1 MVFRPAC
8 PGVDT
13 PWTSYL
19 AERPEPGELHGSRPL
34 GADAQS
40 TQVMPLAVRCG
51 AGQAVYQVYGQ
62 AFMTK
67 RTPNYQLKDLVA
79 ESGLTYAALA
89 KAVRAVAAECGTAL
103 RTNKSTIEHW
113 ISGVVP
119 AGDTGRCLA
128 VALSRRLGRLLTLHD
143 LGLAPRDEEDD
154 SLGLSLGEDPLD
166 TLLPMWRNELD
177 RRRFLTTS
185 AYSVA
190 AAGLPLSYVREIA
203 DRTTAARTGQTIG
216 MAEVAAVRD
225 MVRLFSEM
233 DERHGGQ
240 HGRSALVQYLRDDVT
255 PLCRGR
261 FRTEKIRQH
270 MLSAASRGVHLLG
283 WKSYDAGQQGL
294 AQRYY
299 LQSYALAV
307 ESGVPGHDG
316 FVMRTMAM
324 QGLKLHRPEHC
335 QALAETGLGRAEG
348 KVDVQTEAL
357 FRVVHAHTLAK
368 SGQRRAA
375 IVEAERARS
384 LLAADRGDEVPFWA
398 LTWGPPAA
406 TVYSRNAKVYETLGD
421 RKTAAEQYARAAA
434 SRPAGYARIVAL
446 DLVASAEMQLKGGSI
461 EQACA
466 TWNRAMDHMDGV
478 RSVRT
483 RKAVTRMRR
492 DLTRFR
498 ARGLRCAADLDERA
512 IEFLRPG

>member
-1 MVFRPAC
+1 
-8 PGVDT
+8 
-13 PWTSYL
+13 
-19 AERPEPGELHGSRPL
+19 
-34 GADAQS
+34 
-40 TQVMPLAVRCG
+40 
-51 AGQAVYQVYGQ
+51 
-62 AFMTK
+62 MTK
-67 RTPNYQLKDLVA
+67 CTPNHQLRNLVA
-79 ESGLTYAALA
+79 ESGLTYEALA
-89 KAVRAVAAECGTAL
+89 KEVRAVAAECGAAL

-119 AGDTGRCLA
+119 AGDTGRYLV
-128 VALSRRLGRLLTLHD
+128 VALSRQLGRLLTLHD
-143 LGLAPRDEEDD
+143 LGLGPHEEGDD

-166 TLLPMWRNELD
+166 ALLPMWSHELN
-177 RRRFLTTS
+177 RRRFLSTS

-203 DRTTAARTGQTIG
+203 DRTAAARAGQTIG

-240 HGRSALVQYLRDDVT
+240 HGRSALVQYLRDDVA

-261 FRTEKIRQH
+261 FRTDEIRQQ
-270 MLSAASRGVHLLG
+270 MLSAAGRGVHLLG

-335 QALAETGLGRAEG
+335 QALAETGLNRAKG
-348 KVDVQTEAL
+348 KVDVQTESL

-368 SGQRRAA
+368 SGQRQAA
-375 IVEAERARS
+375 VVEAERART
-384 LLAADRGDEVPFWA
+384 LLAADCGDEMPFWA
-398 LTWGPPAA
+398 LAWGPPAA
-406 TVYSRNAKVYETLGD
+406 SVYSRNAKVYETLGD
-421 RKTAAEQYARAAA
+421 RRNAAEQYARAAA
-434 SRPAGYARIVAL
+434 SRPASYARIVAL

-483 RKAVTRMRR
+483 RKAVTGMRSG
-492 DLTRFR
+492 LARFR
-498 ARGLRCAADLDERA
+498 ARGVRCAADLDERA
-512 IEFLRPG
+512 VEFLAAT

>member
-1 MVFRPAC
+1 
-8 PGVDT
+8 
-13 PWTSYL
+13 
-19 AERPEPGELHGSRPL
+19 
-34 GADAQS
+34 
-40 TQVMPLAVRCG
+40 
-51 AGQAVYQVYGQ
+51 
-62 AFMTK
+62 MTK
-67 RTPNYQLKDLVA
+67 RTPNQQLTSLVA
-79 ESGLTYAALA
+79 ESGLTYESLA
-89 KAVRAVAAECGTAL
+89 KEVRAVAAECGKLL
-103 RTNKSTIEHW
+103 RTNKSNIDHW
-113 ISGVVP
+113 MRGAVP
-119 AGDTGRCLA
+119 AGDTGRYLA
-128 VALSRRLGRLLTLHD
+128 VALSRRLGRLLTLQD
-143 LGLAPRDEEDD
+143 LGLAPHEGEDD
-154 SLGLSLGEDPLD
+154 SLGLSINQDPLD
-166 TLLPMWRNELD
+166 ILLPMWRHELD

-190 AAGLPLSYVREIA
+190 TSGLPLSYVQEIA
-203 DRTTAARTGQTIG
+203 DRTAAARTGQTIG

-240 HGRSALVQYLRDDVT
+240 HGRSALVQYLRDDVA

-261 FRTEKIRQH
+261 FRTDEIRQH

-335 QALAETGLGRAEG
+335 QALAETGLNHAKGQ
-348 KVDVQTEAL
+348 VDVQTEAL

-368 SGQRRAA
+368 SRQRRAA
-375 IVEAERARS
+375 VAEAERARA
-384 LLAADRGDEVPFWA
+384 LLTADRGDEVPFWA
-398 LTWGPPAA
+398 LAWGPPAA
-406 TVYSRNAKVYETLGD
+406 SVYSRNAKVYETLGD
-421 RKTAAEQYARAAA
+421 RTTAAEQYARAAA
-434 SRPAGYARIVAL
+434 SRPAAYARIVAL
-446 DLVASAEMQLKGGSI
+446 DLVASAELQLKGGGI

-466 TWNRAMDHMDGV
+466 TWNTAMDHMNGV

-483 RKAVTRMRR
+483 RKAVKRMRS
-492 DLTRFR
+492 DLARFR
-498 ARGLRCAADLDERA
+498 ARGVRCAAELDERA
-512 IEFLRPG
+512 VEFLAAT